1 MESHY
6 WFVVGALAVW
16 RLTHALNVEDGPAYL
31 FVRLRRALGGTWW
44 GSPLDC
50 YYCLSLWV
58 GLPVAALIGS
68 TLAESALLWLALSGA
83 ACLLERFSTPAS
95 VPAPAIYWEEKEHE
109 DALLR
114 KQSDQSG
121 SLGEPR

>member
-1 MESHY
+1 MDSHY

-16 RLTHALNVEDGPAYL
+16 RLTHALNVEDGPARL
-31 FVRLRRALGGTWW
+31 FARLRRTLGRSRWGSALG
-44 GSPLDC
+44 C
-50 YYCLSLWV
+50 FYCLSLWV

-68 TLAESALLWLALSGA
+68 TLAERALLWLALSGA
-83 ACLLERFSTPAS
+83 ACLLERFSTPAGA
-95 VPAPAIYWEEKEHE
+95 PAPAIYWEEKEHE

-114 KQSDQSG
+114 KQPDQPG